1 VNNAAKQGKSVKRF
15 EELEPEMIEQ
25 TFKVNVVA
33 QFPLTRE
40 ACRTPTT
47 GAPFSA
53 PGYSLRSQ
61 R

>member
-33 QFPLTRE
+33 QFLLTRE
-40 ACRTPTT
+40 ALPNPNDGRTV
-47 GAPFSA
+47 
-53 PGYSLRSQ
+53 Q
-61 R
+61 RAGL